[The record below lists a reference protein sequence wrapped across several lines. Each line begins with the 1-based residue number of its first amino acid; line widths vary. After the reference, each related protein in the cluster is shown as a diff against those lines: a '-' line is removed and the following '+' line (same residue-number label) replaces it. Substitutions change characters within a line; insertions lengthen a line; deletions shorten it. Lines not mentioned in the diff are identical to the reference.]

1 MPPASPFTAM
11 VQPQSNLA
19 YGVNEVIG
27 PEWIGV
33 TSKHRPGP
41 NPTIKYV
48 DTGSDKRQRPLSTP
62 APTPT
67 SPSTPSTPVAHMA
80 PSKVVV
86 YKMPVAQ
93 MTGLN
98 ARMGKLPVAITAQT
112 PAASRSRLQAATQ
125 SVLVNGGL
133 STAMHI
139 NKPIQLLLDPPY
151 VNEPDFTAASRTPD
165 GSETNPKSALQAFY
179 TANTFECGYHTTITK
194 FLLQLDTE
202 KLKCLQPGSVRL
214 TTKLAHMGFVHRA
227 LQDFNQR
234 SVDGLLPSVV
244 VVPITVEGEKQ
255 DVWISWTD
263 VDGYDGLAG
272 GWRAGKGKVV
282 KRKRRA

>member
-1 MPPASPFTAM
+1 MLTSSSP
-11 VQPQSNLA
+11 A

-41 NPTIKYV
+41 NPTMKYV

-67 SPSTPSTPVAHMA
+67 STSAPTSPSAPSTPVAHIA

-86 YKMPVAQ
+86 IKMPIAH

-98 ARMGKLPVAITAQT
+98 ARVGKLPVAITAQT
-112 PAASRSRLQAATQ
+112 PAASRSRLQSATQ
-125 SVLVNGGL
+125 SVPVNGGL
-133 STAMHI
+133 PTAMHI

-151 VNEPDFTAASRTPD
+151 VNEPDFTAALRIPD
-165 GSETNPKSALQAFY
+165 GSETHPKSALQAFY

-194 FLLQLDTE
+194 VCLGSKRFLGPAATE
-202 KLKCLQPGSVRL
+202 NRSPTILCSRHKSHPSL
-214 TTKLAHMGFVHRA
+214 T
-227 LQDFNQR
+227 
-234 SVDGLLPSVV
+234 
-244 VVPITVEGEKQ
+244 
-255 DVWISWTD
+255 
-263 VDGYDGLAG
+263 
-272 GWRAGKGKVV
+272 
-282 KRKRRA
+282 

>member
-1 MPPASPFTAM
+1 MLTSSSP
-11 VQPQSNLA
+11 A
-19 YGVNEVIG
+19 YGVNEVTG

-48 DTGSDKRQRPLSTP
+48 DTGSDKRQRPLSTPAP

-98 ARMGKLPVAITAQT
+98 ARVGKLPVAITAQT

-133 STAMHI
+133 PTAMHI
-139 NKPIQLLLDPPY
+139 IKPIQLLLDPPY
-151 VNEPDFTAASRTPD
+151 VNEPDFTAALRIPD
-165 GSETNPKSALQAFY
+165 GSETHPKSALQAFY

-194 FLLQLDTE
+194 VCLGSKCFLGPTATENRSPTILCSRHQSRPSLTQLRR
-202 KLKCLQPGSVRL
+202 S
-214 TTKLAHMGFVHRA
+214 FS
-227 LQDFNQR
+227 FSWIQR
-234 SVDGLLPSVV
+234 S
-244 VVPITVEGEKQ
+244 
-255 DVWISWTD
+255 
-263 VDGYDGLAG
+263 
-272 GWRAGKGKVV
+272 
-282 KRKRRA
+282 